1 MGECENSGTRIG
13 NSFGMEFAVQKGW
26 ENKGEKICWKKNS
39 DADPEL
45 RRDNNHENE
54 LLDFIAV
61 DHRPLDVARAQEFV
75 SLCGYGIDAAASI
88 QTDRG
93 RSKYSVVRVEF

>member
-1 MGECENSGTRIG
+1 M
-13 NSFGMEFAVQKGW
+13 V
-26 ENKGEKICWKKNS
+26 EKNG
-39 DADPEL
+39 DADLEL
-45 RRDNNHENE
+45 RRDNNRENE
-54 LLDFIAV
+54 LLDFIAA